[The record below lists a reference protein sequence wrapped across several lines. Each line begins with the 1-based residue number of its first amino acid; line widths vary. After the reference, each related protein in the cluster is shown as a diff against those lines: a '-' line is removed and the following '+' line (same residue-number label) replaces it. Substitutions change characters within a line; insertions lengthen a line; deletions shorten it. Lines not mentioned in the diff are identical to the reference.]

1 MTSENPNNKKKEFLG
16 MHFHCC
22 NIYSRIY
29 KNREGTAY
37 EGRCPR
43 CGKPVV
49 VPIGKGGVSN
59 RFFNVY

>member
-1 MTSENPNNKKKEFLG
+1 MDSESTKNAKKEFLG

-29 KNREGTAY
+29 KNKQGTAY

-43 CGKPVV
+43 CGKQIV
-49 VPIGKGGVSN
+49 VPIGKGGVSK
-59 RFFNVY
+59 RFFDVY